1 MKIALIHHQISSLMT
16 TKAMIMQFWNLR
28 RKSNLQMEMF
38 PCNGTH
44 LSSRGWKGKIP
55 FVKILQLWI
64 TPHASLHCDFKV
76 WFAFKFQ
83 EFYSI
88 TGTVLGWGKG
98 KGGFSSGINSQSL
111 EDTQVGYI
119 SQKYTLD
126 NYTLKNTLWLQKAF
140 SSKTTVAQKCKGTM
154 EIHKY
159 HFAKIN
165 LR

>member
-1 MKIALIHHQISSLMT
+1 MKIALIHHQISRLLT

-28 RKSNLQMEMF
+28 RKSNLQMENL
-38 PCNGTH
+38 P
-44 LSSRGWKGKIP
+44 LQLE
-55 FVKILQLWI
+55 ILQLWI
-64 TPHASLHCDFKV
+64 SPHASLHCDFKV

-140 SSKTTVAQKCKGTM
+140 SSKTTVAQLCHGTM
-154 EIHKY
+154 EIQKY
-159 HFAKIN
+159 HFAKIHW
-165 LR
+165 R